1 MALTATRESGA
12 GLGVTLKRLASFIRL
27 EHTVFVLPYAF
38 VGAAL
43 AVHGRPSWGRLEA
56 ITLVMAGARTIAMSL
71 NRLVDAELDARNP
84 RTASR
89 ELPAGLLRHR
99 DVWLFMA
106 VAALV
111 LVAGLAQ
118 LPRITWALVPIPI
131 LAFLVYP
138 YTKRV
143 TPLCHV
149 WLGAT
154 AALGPVGAW
163 TAAVGRVEWKSFL
176 VGAVVAFW
184 MAGFDI
190 LYATMDEA
198 SDRTNGIHSMVADFG
213 PRRALL
219 VARAF
224 HVLSVG
230 AMLWVAAA
238 CDLGWPYVVGVAAC
252 AGLMGYEHWMVRP
265 GDLSRVNA
273 AFFNVNAVV
282 ACLYLAAVAASL
294 WLTP

>member
-1 MALTATRESGA
+1 MAATASEPRA
-12 GLGVTLKRLASFIRL
+12 GLGLTLKRLASFIRL

-43 AVHGRPSWGRLEA
+43 SVHGRPSWGTLEA

-71 NRLVDAELDARNP
+71 NRLVDVELDARNP
-84 RTASR
+84 RTARR
-89 ELPAGLLRHR
+89 ELPAGLLRQR
-99 DVWLFMA
+99 DVWLFMG

-111 LVAGLAQ
+111 LIAGLAQ
-118 LPRITWALVPIPI
+118 LPRICWVLVPIPI
-131 LAFLVYP
+131 LAFVAYP
-138 YTKRV
+138 YMKRF
-143 TPLCHV
+143 TPFCHV

-154 AALGPVGAW
+154 AALGPIGAW
-163 TAAVGRVEWKSFL
+163 TATVGRVEWQSFV

-198 SDRTNGIHSMVADFG
+198 SDREHGIHSMIADFG
-213 PRRALL
+213 AQRGLY
-219 VARAF
+219 VARGF
-224 HVLSVG
+224 HVASVA
-230 AMLWVAAA
+230 AMLWVASA
-238 CDLGWPYVVGVAAC
+238 CSLGLPYLVGVAAC
-252 AGLMGYEHWMVRP
+252 AALMGYEHWMVRP

-273 AFFNVNAVV
+273 AFFNVNAIV
-282 ACLYLAAVAASL
+282 ACLYLAAVIMSL